1 MSNENKERIYYTN
14 VWYENCDDTAPDVF
28 VTLTDCYT
36 LIRDIYDNY
45 WKFDEYS
52 SQGKD
57 FIIQALKNT
66 DVDERL
72 IRFLEF
78 LDEDEVVGFAS
89 DGNPYDLC
97 WRVLEDCGQ
106 IIPTS
111 QTRSVYY

>member
-1 MSNENKERIYYTN
+1 MSNKNEERIYYTN
-14 VWYENCDDTAPDVF
+14 VWYEGSDDDAPDVF

-36 LIRDIYDNY
+36 LIRDIYDNF

-52 SQGKD
+52 SQGKNV
-57 FIIQALKNT
+57 IIQAFKNT

-78 LDEDEVVGFAS
+78 LDEDEVTGFGC